1 MAKKKPATDL
11 LENPVITEDTPLFE
25 DEIAPPAGPMGG
37 IQDGTPFDKA
47 YDVLTATTGPRL
59 ELMTRTTKKLAR
71 ALDVGYNLMFNYRSR
86 YVRGR
91 LDMIMRTHVSIG
103 GKGRA
108 EMVQSLQA
116 GSGVPGEYYDKG
128 DTSYKAFLD
137 PANDGDED
145 V

>member
-11 LENPVITEDTPLFE
+11 LENPKITEDTPIFE
-25 DEIAPPAGPMGG
+25 DELNESMGGGG

-47 YDVLTATTGPRL
+47 YDVLTATSGPRL

-71 ALDVGYNLMFNYRSR
+71 ALDVGYNLMFNYKSR

-128 DTSYKAFLD
+128 DSTYKAFLD

>member
-11 LENPVITEDTPLFE
+11 LENPKITEDTPIFE
-25 DEIAPPAGPMGG
+25 DELNESMGAGG

-47 YDVLTATTGPRL
+47 YDVLTATSGPRL

-71 ALDVGYNLMFNYRSR
+71 ALDVGYNLMFNYKSR
-86 YVRGR
+86 YIRGR

-128 DTSYKAFLD
+128 DSTYKAFLD